1 MTSVGSVCF
10 IQWAVE
16 AVNQD
21 PMTQAFSLVVEH
33 LSFRYRDR
41 QELAIQDVS
50 LSMEP
55 GELLLLAGPSGC
67 GKTTVARCIN
77 GLIPRSYK
85 GEMTGSIRLLDQDT
99 SGLSLAKI
107 SQMIGTVLQDPE
119 RQILGTRVISEVA
132 FGLENLGFSRPE
144 IRERVAETMDY
155 LGITDLAERETHN
168 LSGGEKQ
175 KVALA
180 GVLAMRP
187 KMLLLD
193 EPLASLD
200 PASAQET
207 MALLR
212 QLVDEGMTVLIV
224 EHRVEDVLK
233 IRPDRVM
240 LMMDGVVTY
249 LGPTDGLESAVD
261 YHEVKLPAKM
271 TFQMAAQDPAPK
283 MEPIQPMGAGEQ
295 EKPLVRFEEVGFG
308 YESGVEV
315 LHDVTL
321 DIHRGDVIAV
331 LGPNGAGKTTLVK
344 HAIGLLKP
352 KSGKVWVES
361 QETAELSVAE
371 IANTLG
377 YVFQSPSHMLFA
389 PSVKEELAF
398 GPKNLG
404 HRPEEIEKEVRE
416 AIEIVNLSGLEENP
430 PLALSFG
437 QQKRVTIAAILS
449 MRSKI
454 LVMDEPTA
462 GQDYK
467 NYMDFMDS
475 ILQLPN
481 FEAILFIT
489 HDIDMAVIYA
499 NRVLVVSEGTVVAD
513 GAPQEVLKDYAL
525 LRKCRL
531 VPTSLLDLNLEM
543 FDRTQKFMRAE
554 ALAHFSPDGS

>member
-1 MTSVGSVCF
+1 
-10 IQWAVE
+10 
-16 AVNQD
+16 
-21 PMTQAFSLVVEH
+21 MTQVFSLIVEE

-41 QELAIQDVS
+41 QELAIKDVS
-50 LSMEP
+50 LRMEP
-55 GELLLLAGPSGC
+55 GELLLVAGPSGC
-67 GKTTVARCIN
+67 GKTTLARCIN

-85 GEMTGSIRLLDQDT
+85 GEMTGSIRILDQDT
-99 SGLSLAKI
+99 NELSLAKI

-132 FGLENLGFSRPE
+132 FGLENLEFSRPQ
-144 IRERVAETMDY
+144 IRERVFETMDY
-155 LGITDLAERETHN
+155 LGITELSERETHN

-249 LGPTDGLESAVD
+249 LGSTEGLESAVD
-261 YHEVKLPAKM
+261 YHEVKLPARMTLKM
-271 TFQMAAQDPAPK
+271 ATQDPAPK
-283 MEPIQPMGAGEQ
+283 KGPIHLAGAGE
-295 EKPLVRFEEVGFG
+295 EAEPLVRFEDVGFA
-308 YESGVEV
+308 YEGGVEV

-321 DIHRGDVIAV
+321 DIHQGDVIAV

-352 KSGKVWVES
+352 KSGKVWVEG
-361 QETAELSVAE
+361 QETSELSVAE

-389 PSVKEELAF
+389 TSVKEELAF

-404 HRPEEIEKEVRE
+404 HRPEVIEKEVME
-416 AIEIVNLSGLEENP
+416 AIDIVNLSGLEENP

-449 MRSKI
+449 MRSKVM
-454 LVMDEPTA
+454 VMDEPTA

-481 FEAILFIT
+481 FKAILFIT
-489 HDIDMAVIYA
+489 HDIDLAVIYA
-499 NRVLVVSEGTVVAD
+499 NRVLLVSEGTVVVD
-513 GAPQEVLKDYAL
+513 GAPEDVLKDYEL
-525 LRKCRL
+525 LERCRL
-531 VPTSLLDLNLEM
+531 IPTSLLDLNLEM
-543 FDRTQKFMRAE
+543 YGRTQKFMRAE
-554 ALAHFSPDGS
+554 ALAHISPEA